1 MPIWSQT
8 QETDPD
14 KLPSVNQWIKTVS
27 AEALEPVRLVKL
39 IWTPN
44 LYDNYSL
51 DTEAFRVRVK
61 PGNYLFDILQQNLEE
76 WVEGDIVLAIKIE
89 GRKIP
94 KITLMTLDSEQ
105 CDWDAIG
112 EYGWK
117 MSNVRAR
124 KKNVTSK
131 TRSKGATP
139 PCDPGDTQEPLE
151 GAS

>member
-14 KLPSVNQWIKTVS
+14 KLPSVAQWIKTVS

-39 IWTPN
+39 IWIPN

-61 PGNYLFDILQQNLEE
+61 PGNYLFDILQQHLEE

-105 CDWDAIG
+105 CDWDSIG
-112 EYGWK
+112 DYGWK

-131 TRSKGATP
+131 TRSKSATLP
-139 PCDPGDTQEPLE
+139 PDPGDTEELLE
-151 GAS
+151 ATS